1 MNNNSSGGVA
11 IPGAQAV
18 DRALTVLFAL
28 ADAGRPLSPAEIGR
42 LTGLSKPTVHRLIKA
57 LAAWDLVRPDDSSG
71 RYTLGF
77 GVLRLSSALVKDS
90 DIRSI
95 ARPFMHRLRDLS
107 GETVALSLLI
117 NRRRVYID
125 QVESPHPIR
134 WVVRIGEAAPL
145 YAGAA
150 AKALLAHLP
159 EGEQAEILKSISFVR
174 LAPNTPS
181 SPEELIPQLAEIRRS
196 GLAFAFSE
204 RDSGIAAVAAPFF
217 DFTGRPVGALTICG
231 PDHRFGWPEMERY
244 REYLLSAVRAIS
256 AQLGYRLPEGEVVA
270 G

>member
-1 MNNNSSGGVA
+1 MESRPSGEVA

-18 DRALTVLFAL
+18 DRAISILFAL
-28 ADAGRPLSPAEIGR
+28 ADAGRPLSLAEISR
-42 LTGLSKPTVHRLIKA
+42 LTGLPKPTAHRILKA
-57 LAAWDLVRPDDSSG
+57 LAAWHLVRAGESSG

-90 DIRSI
+90 DIRAI
-95 ARPFMHRLRDLS
+95 ARPFMQRLTDLS

-125 QVESPHPIR
+125 QVESPHAVR

-150 AKALLAHLP
+150 AKALLAYLP
-159 EGEQAEILKSISFVR
+159 EEEQAEILKGVKFVR
-174 LAPNTPS
+174 LAPNTPRS
-181 SPEELIPQLAEIRRS
+181 AEELIPQLAEVRRS
-196 GLAFAFSE
+196 GVAFAFSE
-204 RDSGIAAVAAPFF
+204 RDPGIAAVAAPFF
-217 DFTGRPVGALTICG
+217 DFSGRPVGALTICG
-231 PDHRFGWPEMERY
+231 PEHRFGWSEMERC
-244 REYLLSAVRAIS
+244 REPLLSAVKAIS
-256 AQLGYRLPEGEVVA
+256 AQLGYRLPEGEVAA